1 MVQAFLKEKH
11 LLSMIYMNHDCI
23 MSSLTYL
30 KTILFFLSE
39 VKLKQT
45 IFLFLYSSSENSI

>member
-1 MVQAFLKEKH
+1 MVQAFLKEKY

-30 KTILFFLSE
+30 ETILFFLSE

-45 IFLFLYSSSENSI
+45 IFLFLYSSSGNSI